1 MKQKLIEFLEFT
13 CETGLCKK
21 LQNLT
26 YDTIVNEYLNSINE
40 ASNESLSV
48 RENVGGEIK
57 CHSKQKYFED
67 CEAHNKIYCEGCK
80 YFY

>member
-1 MKQKLIEFLEFT
+1 MERKGLIEFVEWFIK
-13 CETGLCKK
+13 EPRM
-21 LQNLT
+21 LT
-26 YDTIVNEYLNSINE
+26 NWNYIEYIDEYYNSINS
-40 ASNESLSV
+40 ASNESQSV